1 MPAQAKLDAGFTP
14 EEAKT
19 VKIFKGKGC
28 AVATAQATKAAP
40 VCMK

>member
-1 MPAQAKLDAGFTP
+1 VQALIDEGFTP

-19 VKIFKGKGC
+19 VQIMKGKGC
-28 AVATAQATKAAP
+28 ATCNKTDTKAEL